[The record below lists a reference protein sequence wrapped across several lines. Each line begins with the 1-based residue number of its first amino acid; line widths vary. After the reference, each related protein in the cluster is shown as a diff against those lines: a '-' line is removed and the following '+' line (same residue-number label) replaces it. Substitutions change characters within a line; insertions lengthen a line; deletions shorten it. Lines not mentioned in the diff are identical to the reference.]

1 MVEVDGLIQMNCNLL
16 LCHKLKKCQLHIEY
30 NLLLLCMTYL
40 TIHAGLNQSVSIYLS
55 FLYAKLQSLNYFFPH
70 FFSFFLVLGMT
81 LHILKMTTQ
90 NLKCLDV

>member
-55 FLYAKLQSLNYFFPH
+55 FLYARVSQFLSFFSIVFPH
-70 FFSFFLVLGMT
+70 FL
-81 LHILKMTTQ
+81 
-90 NLKCLDV
+90 